1 MKRAKI
7 SELRNHLSRYLDQ
20 VRRGEI
26 VEVVDRNVP
35 VARVVP
41 AVSGGRKASQRD
53 EAFIKRLVRG
63 GHGKTGALK
72 GVAEIL
78 KHLPR
83 GPAKSG
89 VLDALLSERA
99 EGR

>member
-20 VRRGEI
+20 VRRGEVI
-26 VEVVDRNVP
+26 EVVDRNIP
-35 VARVVP
+35 IARVVP
-41 AVSGGRKASQRD
+41 PVPESRKVSQEDQAL
-53 EAFIKRLVRG
+53 IKRLVRS
-63 GHGKTGALK
+63 GHVKAGTLK
-72 GVAEIL
+72 GVPEIL
-78 KHLPR
+78 KNLPP

-89 VLDALLSERA
+89 VLEALLSDRA